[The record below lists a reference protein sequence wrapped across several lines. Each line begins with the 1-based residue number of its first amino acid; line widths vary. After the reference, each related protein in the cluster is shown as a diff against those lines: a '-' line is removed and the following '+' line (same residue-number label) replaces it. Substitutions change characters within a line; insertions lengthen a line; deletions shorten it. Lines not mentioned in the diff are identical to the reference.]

1 MEIFHHFGFSI
12 SGNSERRLFAEAG
25 LELRSEEMRGEELR
39 DGTNPFPSAV
49 GDAVSFEIAEN
60 DPRWFDAKR
69 LAGRFRA
76 TDTVWTRFSQAELDA
91 ADFLRIIPHEP
102 QGDPDAWCDRTS
114 LAKSFDFSRRC
125 QRCGIGRKQVR
136 PFRLR
141 DSPRLTNQLMRLHWV
156 PDEILVAYETWAA
169 TFRRLGVQCRPVV
182 LEGSDEVIES
192 VVQLEISEHVGL
204 RSSPADFTVC
214 GLCLRPRSTLS
225 MDGFFP
231 KPVYTDAP
239 VFKSKEYFVSDAG
252 PYSLVFVSK
261 VMYTTLKIA
270 GVRGMD
276 FYPCRR

>member
-12 SGNSERRLFAEAG
+12 SGNSDRRMFAEAG
-25 LELRSEEMRGEELR
+25 IEVRSAELR
-39 DGTNPFPSAV
+39 DGTNPFSSA
-49 GDAVSFEIAEN
+49 GADAVWFEIGEN

-76 TDTVWTRFSQAELDA
+76 TDTVWTRFSQAERDA
-91 ADFLRIIPHEP
+91 ADFLGVIPHEQ
-102 QGDPDAWCDRTS
+102 QGDPDAWCDRTW

-156 PDEILVAYETWAA
+156 PDEILVGHETWAG
-169 TFRRLGVQCRPVV
+169 TFGRLGMRARPVV
-182 LEGSDEVIES
+182 LEGSGEVIES
-192 VVQLEISEHVGL
+192 VVQLEVSEHVGL
-204 RSSPADFTVC
+204 RSSPADVTVC

-231 KPVYTDAP
+231 RPVYTDAP

-252 PYSLVFVSK
+252 PYNLLFISK

-270 GVRGMD
+270 GVRGAD
-276 FYPCRR
+276 FYPCGR